1 MPNDAMALVRRNL
14 ASFGIG
20 RLRENFPAAQGEFSG
35 VFGWFTVFCQP
46 TAPMVADPSALLNQK
61 PAHF

>member
-1 MPNDAMALVRRNL
+1 MHVDAKRCHGIGGPK
-14 ASFGIG
+14 FGIVWH
-20 RLRENFPAAQGEFSG
+20 RSAQGEFSG

-46 TAPMVADPSALLNQK
+46 TVPMVADPSALLNQK